1 VRPTDQHLA
10 IFAGAGELPLIAVR
24 NARAQQIPFTV
35 YHITEADLHAELA
48 SDKDVVIRQ
57 VSLGTV
63 AQTFAHLKADKITH
77 TILLGKVEKQ
87 RLLQDVRRDAA
98 AEAIYAAAADRRDD
112 TLFHEFARALAAM
125 QIEILPQKALLD
137 GCFLPVG
144 ELTQKKPISASLIE
158 DIEFGYSLSK
168 KIGSLDIGQTAVVFQ
183 KMVLAVEAIEGTDA
197 AIRRAGDIIRGYA
210 STGSLTDAHRAQ
222 SEPDASLR
230 TRSLTDA
237 HRAQSEPDASLRT
250 GGVVC
255 KTAKT
260 SQDPRFDLPAVGMRT
275 LDTMRD
281 NGMQALVIEAEHTL
295 VVRPAEFIDHAN
307 RHGLIVIGR

>member
-1 VRPTDQHLA
+1 LKRLA
-10 IFAGAGELPLIAVR
+10 IFAGAGELPLIAAK
-24 NARAQQIPFTV
+24 NARKLDIPFIL
-35 YHITEADLHAELA
+35 YHITEAELNSELA
-48 SDKDVVIRQ
+48 GDARLTKREI
-57 VSLGTV
+57 SLGSV
-63 AQTFAHLKADKITH
+63 GQTLAFLREDQINQA
-77 TILLGKVEKQ
+77 ILLGKVEKQ
-87 RLLQDVRRDAA
+87 RLLQDVMRDAEAEKIFQA
-98 AEAIYAAAADRRDD
+98 APDRRDD
-112 TLFHEFARALAAM
+112 ALFHEFARALAVL
-125 QIEILPQKALLD
+125 QIQILPQKSLLD
-137 GCFLPVG
+137 GCFLPAG
-144 ELTQKKPISASLIE
+144 ALTQKKPESSALLE

-197 AIRRAGDIIRGYA
+197 AIRRAGEIARHA
-210 STGSLTDAHRAQ
+210 
-222 SEPDASLR
+222 
-230 TRSLTDA
+230 
-237 HRAQSEPDASLRT
+237 

-295 VVRPAEFIDHAN
+295 VVRPAEFIEHAN

>member
-1 VRPTDQHLA
+1 MRPTDQHLA

-230 TRSLTDA
+230 T
-237 HRAQSEPDASLRT
+237 